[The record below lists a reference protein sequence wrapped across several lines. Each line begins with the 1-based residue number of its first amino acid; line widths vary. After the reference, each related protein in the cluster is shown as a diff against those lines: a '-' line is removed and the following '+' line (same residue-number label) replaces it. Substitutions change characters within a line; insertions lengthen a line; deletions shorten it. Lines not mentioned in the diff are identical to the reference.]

1 MGNLHRL
8 RPMLSYIFLA
18 GALGLSAFPLL
29 GGYFSK
35 DRILLA
41 TFIYPDFSY
50 KILWF
55 IALAAAFLTP
65 LYTFR
70 GYFLIF
76 TARPGG
82 RSANEVR
89 PLPGLMVWI
98 LWPLAI
104 LTLFDG
110 LLNLPGGIGKNFLGH
125 YLEAVP
131 GARVELGAS
140 VPLEW
145 IMGILS
151 AAIVLV
157 SLLLAYVLYVRRPA
171 SEPARQG
178 LHEFLFS
185 GLYLDRLYQ
194 VIFVGPYQKMTEFMQ
209 GRVEEQGIDRGI
221 VTAAVA
227 LFNRFWDTANFLW
240 RQVDDRAIDG
250 SYSRGAAGFL
260 TLSRGCGYWTTG
272 RLSTYVKMLLLGL
285 TAFLVVLVWGWYD

>member
-1 MGNLHRL
+1 
-8 RPMLSYIFLA
+8 
-18 GALGLSAFPLL
+18 
-29 GGYFSK
+29 
-35 DRILLA
+35 
-41 TFIYPDFSY
+41 
-50 KILWF
+50 
-55 IALAAAFLTP
+55 
-65 LYTFR
+65 
-70 GYFLIF
+70 
-76 TARPGG
+76 
-82 RSANEVR
+82 
-89 PLPGLMVWI
+89 MVWI

-131 GARVELGAS
+131 GARPELGAS
-140 VPLEW
+140 LALEW
-145 IMGILS
+145 IMGIIS

-171 SEPARQG
+171 PEPLRQG
-178 LHEFLFS
+178 FHEFLFS

-194 VIFVGPYQKMTEFMQ
+194 VIFVGPYQRMTEFMK

-240 RQVDDRAIDG
+240 LRVDDRTIDG
-250 SYSRGAAGFL
+250 SYTKGATGFL
-260 TLSRGCGYWTTG
+260 TLSRGFGYWTTG

>member
-1 MGNLHRL
+1 
-8 RPMLSYIFLA
+8 
-18 GALGLSAFPLL
+18 
-29 GGYFSK
+29 
-35 DRILLA
+35 
-41 TFIYPDFSY
+41 
-50 KILWF
+50 
-55 IALAAAFLTP
+55 
-65 LYTFR
+65 
-70 GYFLIF
+70 
-76 TARPGG
+76 
-82 RSANEVR
+82 
-89 PLPGLMVWI
+89 MVWI

-131 GARVELGAS
+131 GARPELGAS
-140 VPLEW
+140 LALEW
-145 IMGILS
+145 IMGIIS

-171 SEPARQG
+171 PEPLRQG
-178 LHEFLFS
+178 FHEFLFS

-194 VIFVGPYQKMTEFMQ
+194 VIFVGPYQRMTEFMK

-240 RQVDDRAIDG
+240 LRVDDRAIDG
-250 SYSRGAAGFL
+250 SYNQGATGFL
-260 TLSRGCGYWTTG
+260 TLSRGFGYWTTG